1 MKPLLKPAAC
11 YVVGVVTT
19 ALAVSAGSGH
29 WGLICF
35 ALGTLTT
42 LVLSGYV
49 VSRPWIASRLAAVLI
64 RVASPREFSAKRH
77 SASKRQERPISPK
90 AQIHTEENPQPST
103 FAQVVL
109 ALRGLK
115 CDADTARW
123 AAGQATQRL
132 PETAPLQE
140 VLRLALNIA
149 TQRA

>member
-1 MKPLLKPAAC
+1 MKPLLKPAVC

-19 ALAVSAGSGH
+19 ALAVSAGSGR

-35 ALGTLTT
+35 ALGILTT

-64 RVASPREFSAKRH
+64 RVANPQEFSAKRH
-77 SASKRQERPISPK
+77 GASKRQIKPVAVQPEK
-90 AQIHTEENPQPST
+90 NPQPST

-109 ALRGLK
+109 ALRGLR

-132 PETAPLQE
+132 PETAPLQD